1 MIQQSLK
8 NRYEAQGGCFMYI
21 SVYLQ
26 SFVFFCFFTD
36 VSSFKLII
44 HKQHCLI
51 KLC

>member
-8 NRYEAQGGCFMYI
+8 NRYEAQEGCFMYI

-26 SFVFFCFFTD
+26 SLGCFFFTD

-44 HKQHCLI
+44 YKQHCLI